1 MRSMIQLAYLS
12 SSPAMLAST
21 DVKQILAVSRINNER
36 RDVTGMLL
44 YRQGNFLQIIE
55 GERDTVEAL
64 FKIIARDPRHRQI
77 TRMFAQQ
84 IEKRDFPNWTMG
96 FREFTAKD
104 AGALDGFIDI
114 FDPSFDMSTFAA
126 SRAATLVEIFK
137 AANR

>member
-64 FKIIARDPRHRQI
+64 FKIIARDPRHRG
-77 TRMFAQQ
+77 RYRDPAQAP
-84 IEKRDFPNWTMG
+84 R
-96 FREFTAKD
+96 
-104 AGALDGFIDI
+104 
-114 FDPSFDMSTFAA
+114 
-126 SRAATLVEIFK
+126 
-137 AANR
+137 